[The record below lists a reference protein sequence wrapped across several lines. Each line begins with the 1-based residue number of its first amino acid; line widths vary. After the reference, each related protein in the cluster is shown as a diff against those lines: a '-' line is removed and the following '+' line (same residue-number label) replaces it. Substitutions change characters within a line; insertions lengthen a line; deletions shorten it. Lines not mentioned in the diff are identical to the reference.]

1 MNEFNS
7 AIEFSYNDRFVFFLD
22 ILGCK
27 NLINIST
34 FDDSAFDK
42 VKLIAQLFY
51 EIQNRYIR
59 PHWDSNFKFPIPKQG
74 MVYDK
79 YLSEENIIVNMSLFS
94 DSIIISYMP
103 QKEDR
108 FLMWYKQIH
117 QILNDICRLQFEFAL
132 NGIFL
137 RGGMSYGK
145 IFHNGN
151 ICFGP
156 ALINA
161 VKLEG
166 EAVNPCIAVDKTII
180 EKIFQDMKSKEIDDY
195 LPGYKYPYVLKDF
208 AEDLYGTY
216 FNRIDAYDKN
226 SNAETFMVDWLASR
240 FYVDSKN
247 IAKIKPII
255 EAELKKDY
263 IPKIAKKYEW
273 LKEYYNHTIYFE
285 EGHSDMKIT

>member
-1 MNEFNS
+1 MSEFNS
-7 AIEFSYNDRFVFFLD
+7 EIRFEYDDCFVVFLD

-27 NLINIST
+27 NLINSST
-34 FDDSAFDK
+34 FDSYAFDK

-51 EIQNRYIR
+51 ETQKRYIK
-59 PHWDSNFKFPIPKQG
+59 PHWDSIFKFPISKQG
-74 MVYDK
+74 LVYDK
-79 YLSEENIIVNMSLFS
+79 YLPEENIIVNMSLFS

-103 QKEDR
+103 RKEDR
-108 FLMWYKQIH
+108 FLIWYKQVH

-145 IFHNGN
+145 VFHNGN

-161 VKLEG
+161 VKLESD
-166 EAVNPCIAVDKTII
+166 AVNPCIAVDKSII
-180 EKIFQDMKSKEIDDY
+180 KKIFQDMRSKEIDDY
-195 LPGYKYPYVLKDF
+195 FPGYKYPYAIKDF

-216 FNRIDAYDKN
+216 FNRIDAYGRN
-226 SNAETFMVDWLASR
+226 SNAETFMIDWLASR
-240 FYVDSKN
+240 FYIDSKN
-247 IAKIKPII
+247 IARIKPII
-255 EAELKKDY
+255 EAELQKDY
-263 IPKIAKKYEW
+263 IPKITEKYEW

>member
-7 AIEFSYNDRFVFFLD
+7 AIEFAYNDRFVFFLD

-34 FDDSAFDK
+34 FDNSAFDK

-51 EIQNRYIR
+51 EIQNRYIK
-59 PHWDSNFKFPIPKQG
+59 PHWDSHFKFPIPKQG
-74 MVYDK
+74 MIYDK
-79 YLSEENIIVNMSLFS
+79 YLLEENIVVNMSLFS

-103 QKEDR
+103 KKEER
-108 FLMWYKQIH
+108 FLGWYKQMH
-117 QILNDICRLQFEFAL
+117 QILNDICSLQFEFAL

-145 IFHNGN
+145 VFHDGN

-156 ALINA
+156 ALISA

-166 EAVNPCIAVDKTII
+166 EAVNPCIAVDKPII

-195 LPGYKYPYVLKDF
+195 FPGYKYPYAIKDF
-208 AEDLYGTY
+208 AEELYGTY
-216 FNRIDAYDKN
+216 FNRRDAFSKY
-226 SNAETFMVDWLASR
+226 SNTEIIMVDWLVSR
-240 FYVDSKN
+240 FYADSNN
-247 IAKIKPII
+247 IAKIKPVI
-255 EAELKKDY
+255 EAELQKNY
-263 IPKIAKKYEW
+263 IAKIAEKYKW

-285 EGHSDMKIT
+285 EGHSNMKIQ